1 LIASLV
7 ERYGEEAIRETWA
20 TVHGY
25 PVEWAT
31 DPREVF
37 EVAKHFNTKGI

>member
-1 LIASLV
+1 MIAALAD
-7 ERYGEEAIRETWA
+7 RYGREAIRETWA

-31 DPREVF
+31 DPREID
-37 EVAKHFNTKGI
+37 EVAKFLNTKGI